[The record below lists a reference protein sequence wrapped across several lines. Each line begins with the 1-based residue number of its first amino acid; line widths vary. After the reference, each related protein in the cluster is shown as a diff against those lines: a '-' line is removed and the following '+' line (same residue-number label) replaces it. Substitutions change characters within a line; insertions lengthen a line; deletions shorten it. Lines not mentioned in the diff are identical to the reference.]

1 MADPVEG
8 QAAAPEP
15 TPTPTPTPEPSVNA
29 EAIRAQLAAEFA
41 AQLKAA
47 TGHESLE
54 DLRAERE
61 AAEAARL
68 AEQGQFKQLAEKAQ
82 AEAAS
87 YRQRFEAQAVQ
98 AAILS
103 AAAEAIDPATVMELL
118 AGKAKVAESGAV
130 TIAGKSAAEAVA
142 GLLKDKP
149 FLAKPAPGEGS
160 GTPAASGPAPVA
172 APKRGDFA
180 DEISYHRAVAQYRAS
195 LAA

>member
-1 MADPVEG
+1 MADPAEG
-8 QAAAPEP
+8 QPAAAEP
-15 TPTPTPTPEPSVNA
+15 TPTPTTEPAVSA
-29 EAIRAQLAAEFA
+29 EAIRAELAAQFA

-47 TGHESLE
+47 TGHESID

-68 AEQGQFKQLAEKAQ
+68 AEQGQFKALAEKAQ

-98 AAILS
+98 SAILA

-130 TIAGKSAAEAVA
+130 SIAGRPAAEAVA
-142 GLLKDKP
+142 ALLKDKP
-149 FLAKPAPGEGS
+149 VLAQAAPGEGS
-160 GTPAASGPAPVA
+160 GSPAAPAPA
-172 APKRGDFA
+172 APTRPKRADFGD
-180 DEISYHRAVAQYRAS
+180 DISYHRALAQFS
-195 LAA
+195 AAQAG